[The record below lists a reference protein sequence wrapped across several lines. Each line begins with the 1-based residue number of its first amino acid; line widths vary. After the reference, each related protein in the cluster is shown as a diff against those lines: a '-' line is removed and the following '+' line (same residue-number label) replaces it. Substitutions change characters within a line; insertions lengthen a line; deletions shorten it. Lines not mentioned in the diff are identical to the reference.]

1 MTCKLFCCCYL
12 NEQSEHEQ
20 TVSELKN
27 ENDHVNE
34 EAAKYRAKVNRLEE
48 ALSIKEEEND
58 KTRKY
63 LLL

>member
-1 MTCKLFCCCYL
+1 M
-12 NEQSEHEQ
+12 
-20 TVSELKN
+20 SELKS